1 MTLPFAGDLVV
12 AVLLIVTI
20 VYAALLNRRLTG
32 LRSDKAELQALIQG
46 LTAASHNAETA
57 VSALKAA
64 KDDIGRQLESTVAR
78 AQGLR
83 DDLAYMIE
91 RGTTLADRLEGAIRA
106 RRVVGAPSD
115 TPAPEVP
122 VLKPMRR
129 ADSAAAAAREP
140 QSPPSRSERDLLRA
154 LAGRR

>member
-1 MTLPFAGDLVV
+1 MTLPIAGDLVV
-12 AVLLIVTI
+12 AVLLVVTI
-20 VYAALLNRRLTG
+20 VYAAMLNRRLAG

-57 VSALKAA
+57 VSALKEAN
-64 KDDIGRQLESTVAR
+64 DDIGRQLEGKVAR

-83 DDLAYMIE
+83 DDLAYMVE

-106 RRVVGAPSD
+106 RRD
-115 TPAPEVP
+115 MPAPEAPAPKP
-122 VLKPMRR
+122 VRR
-129 ADSAAAAAREP
+129 VDSAAIAPAAREP
-140 QSPPSRSERDLLRA
+140 QSLPSRSERDLLRA

>member
-1 MTLPFAGDLVV
+1 MTLPVAGDLVV
-12 AVLLIVTI
+12 AILLIVTI
-20 VYAALLNRRLTG
+20 VYAALLNRRLAR

-46 LTAASHNAETA
+46 LTAASHNAEAA
-57 VSALKAA
+57 VSALKSAN
-64 KDDIGRQLESTVAR
+64 DDIGRQLESKLGR

-83 DDLAYMIE
+83 DDLAYMTE

-106 RRVVGAPSD
+106 GRD

-122 VLKPMRR
+122 ALKPARR
-129 ADSAAAAAREP
+129 ADSAAVMARQP
-140 QSPPSRSERDLLRA
+140 ASPVSRSERDLLRA

>member
-20 VYAALLNRRLTG
+20 VYAALLNRRLG
-32 LRSDKAELQALIQG
+32 RLRSDKAELQALIQG
-46 LTAASHNAETA
+46 LTAASHNAEGA

-64 KDDIGRQLESTVAR
+64 NDDIGRQLESKMAR

-106 RRVVGAPSD
+106 RRDKPV
-115 TPAPEVP
+115 PEVP

-129 ADSAAAAAREP
+129 PDSAAAAAREP
-140 QSPPSRSERDLLRA
+140 QSLPSRSERDLLRA